1 MNRPRGSSQ
10 RTITCVANMGCER
23 AGQDGSHVCPITPAI
38 GQGSVDCRAVDRRS
52 VHTRSQ

>member
-38 GQGSVDCRAVDRRS
+38 GQGSVDRRA